1 MSTSAVATSVD
12 YDSPAVR
19 RGRLWL
25 FVIAAAC
32 FILCQFTRSVT
43 GVLGPTLR
51 TEIGLSAE
59 QLGTVTGAFFW
70 GIALMQIPSG
80 ILFDRYGPR
89 LTVALTLFVGVA
101 GGLLFAFGTS
111 FEELTAGMFVLG
123 LGTSAVFMGAIVLI
137 ARWWPPKRFATLSAT
152 MMSLGYVGN
161 LSATE
166 PFVWIMGWIGWRWG
180 FSAAVLGLLVSAAL
194 MLLVVRDAPA
204 GSAWTRREPESL
216 MSVIRGL
223 GEIFRHPAMPGLIGA
238 ALIGYSTNFAIRG
251 LWLGLY
257 MIDIHGLGTPATGRL
272 LFAMAALGTI
282 GIFLAG
288 ASGLT
293 ATGGAV
299 LRRHQPRLHDHARLV
314 VGHPDRGVDRGAAG
328 LRPVLEL
335 LPGHHRA
342 RPVAVRRS
350 TARPVAH
357 LHQCLGVRRCRH
369 HPAGERL
376 HHGILRS
383 RRGHLGGAARA
394 RLSGAVHLSRR
405 GGAGWRRCLR
415 SLCKVST
422 FMTASP
428 SSAPSA
434 SAHPDFQHFSKD
446 LVHDSEILAALRANP
461 PEVLKTLNGEL
472 LDIDSAR
479 GYARFRFE
487 VVPAFCHSQGRICQG
502 GFLTGMVDTAMANA
516 AIAKGKLGVAVP
528 TLELKISFFEAMGPG
543 IVYAEGRV
551 MRWGGSVGFL
561 DGDLKDEKGRL
572 IVHSTSTIKIVRP
585 KTKG

>member
-1 MSTSAVATSVD
+1 MSTSSVAASVD

-25 FVIAAAC
+25 FAITAAC

-51 TEIGLSAE
+51 AEIGLSAE

-80 ILFDRYGPR
+80 VLFDRYGPR
-89 LTVALTLFVGVA
+89 LIVALTLFVGVV

-216 MSVIRGL
+216 MSVVRGL

-288 ASGLT
+288 WLAARLGSPRPVVLCFAGISLACMTTLASWSDIPTEALI
-293 ATGGAV
+293 AV
-299 LRRHQPRLHDHARLV
+299 LLVFGLFSNFFPAIIEHGRSLFDDRLRGRSLTSINVWVFVGVGITQPVSGFIMESFVPAGATSAALPEHAYRALFTYLAV
-314 VGHPDRGVDRGAAG
+314 VVLAGAAAYA
-328 LRPVLEL
+328 LF
-335 LPGHHRA
+335 A
-342 RPVAVRRS
+342 RYRRS
-350 TARPVAH
+350 
-357 LHQCLGVRRCRH
+357 
-369 HPAGERL
+369 
-376 HHGILRS
+376 
-383 RRGHLGGAARA
+383 
-394 RLSGAVHLSRR
+394 
-405 GGAGWRRCLR
+405 
-415 SLCKVST
+415 
-422 FMTASP
+422 
-428 SSAPSA
+428 
-434 SAHPDFQHFSKD
+434 
-446 LVHDSEILAALRANP
+446 
-461 PEVLKTLNGEL
+461 
-472 LDIDSAR
+472 
-479 GYARFRFE
+479 
-487 VVPAFCHSQGRICQG
+487 
-502 GFLTGMVDTAMANA
+502 
-516 AIAKGKLGVAVP
+516 
-528 TLELKISFFEAMGPG
+528 
-543 IVYAEGRV
+543 
-551 MRWGGSVGFL
+551 
-561 DGDLKDEKGRL
+561 
-572 IVHSTSTIKIVRP
+572 
-585 KTKG
+585 